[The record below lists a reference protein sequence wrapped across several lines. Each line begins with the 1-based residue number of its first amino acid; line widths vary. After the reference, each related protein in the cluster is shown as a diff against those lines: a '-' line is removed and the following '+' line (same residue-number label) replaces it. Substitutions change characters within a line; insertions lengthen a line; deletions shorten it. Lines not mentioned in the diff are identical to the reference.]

1 MSFEPPKQI
10 NINTGVSIGI
20 AVLMG
25 AGFWK
30 VIDTV
35 TIAKGEITARLDK
48 VETRVSTV
56 ESSRNSW
63 TSTDMFKWAVH
74 LQQNNPSLKV
84 PEPEIRQ

>member
-1 MSFEPPKQI
+1 
-10 NINTGVSIGI
+10 
-20 AVLMG
+20 MG